1 MTLRFH
7 HEFDK
12 QFKQL
17 RARERTRVR
26 QRLALFLHEPYHPTL
41 RNHALRGQYL
51 DYRSIS
57 IGGDLRA
64 IFKIVS
70 EEESVFVA
78 VGTHSQ
84 LYE

>member
-7 HEFDK
+7 REFDK
-12 QFKQL
+12 QFRKL
-17 RARERTRVR
+17 KVRERTRVR
-26 QRLALFLHEPYHPTL
+26 ERLALFLHQPYHPTL
-41 RNHALRGQYL
+41 RNHALRGRYL

-64 IFKIVS
+64 IFKMVS
-70 EEESVFVA
+70 EEECVFVT

>member
-7 HEFDK
+7 REFDK
-12 QFKQL
+12 QFRKL
-17 RARERTRVR
+17 KARERTRVR
-26 QRLALFLHEPYHPTL
+26 ERLALFLHQPYHPTL
-41 RNHALRGQYL
+41 RNHALRGRYL

-64 IFKIVS
+64 IFKMVS
-70 EEESVFVA
+70 EEEYVFVTI
-78 VGTHSQ
+78 GTHSQ

>member
-7 HEFDK
+7 REFDK
-12 QFKQL
+12 QFRKL
-17 RARERTRVR
+17 RARERARVR
-26 QRLALFLHEPYHPTL
+26 ERLALFLHEPYHPML
-41 RNHALRGQYL
+41 QNHALRGRCV

-64 IFKIVS
+64 IFKMS
-70 EEESVFVA
+70 DEECVFVTL
-78 VGTHSQ
+78 GTHSQ